1 MASKDKNEIAG
12 KLEGNLYGNWYVKT
26 AYPTCYKGNKAIL
39 AVLNRKEEEN
49 EEIVFIYSNSFE
61 EAREKIERFEGLN
74 LDIEDYLNVS
84 NYYIRAINEKHGCK
98 KPMKRLSELD
108 VTLIPY
114 LRTEKGI
121 KRLTE
126 EDYPLTGYNFSQFLS
141 FAFENIKA
149 EISIVGTFEFLSK
162 YEDFELPDFEID
174 DPLKIVRFGWEPW
187 STGLLGD
194 LNWMRDVWKELGDF
208 YIVPSSVSELLICS
222 TQKTDLE
229 TLKAAKVGADEL
241 GEVLS
246 RKILLFDG
254 RSVSAIA

>member
-1 MASKDKNEIAG
+1 MASDMKEIAG

-26 AYPTCYKGNKAIL
+26 AYPTSYKGNKAIL

-61 EAREKIERFEGLN
+61 EAREKIERFEELN

-84 NYYIRAINEKHGCK
+84 NYYVRAINEKHGYK

-108 VTLIPY
+108 VVLIPY
-114 LRTEKGI
+114 LRTENGI

-126 EDYPLTGYNFSQFLS
+126 EDYPLTGYNFSQFMS

-162 YEDFELPDFEID
+162 YGDFEFPDFEID
-174 DPLKIVRFGWEPW
+174 DPLKIIRHGWEPW

-194 LNWMRDVWKELGDF
+194 LNWMRDIWKELGDF

-222 TQKTDLE
+222 TRKMDLAS
-229 TLKAAKVGADEL
+229 LKQASGGVVDL
-241 GEVLS
+241 GTEILS
-246 RKILLFDG
+246 EKIYLFDG
-254 RSVSAIA
+254 LSLSAIA